1 MHACSS
7 KSPLAYSTG
16 TVLYV
21 APPRAFFTRVD
32 TVLGMDYFSP
42 GLGVCN
48 FVEDNI
54 SLTLVNYMPLGTDHF
69 DSGLGVRNLTQTH
82 LLKPSELT
90 HKLPRDVVEA
100 SIPVLSCGITNG
112 STCADQTQMV
122 TEPWASGLCV
132 LVSGVGTRAQA
143 WQRMKPVLRW
153 NAILMKS
160 LQR

>member
-1 MHACSS
+1 
-7 KSPLAYSTG
+7 
-16 TVLYV
+16 
-21 APPRAFFTRVD
+21 
-32 TVLGMDYFSP
+32 MDYFSS

-69 DSGLGVRNLTQTH
+69 DSGLGVRNLTQTQ
-82 LLKPSELT
+82 LLKPLELT

-132 LVSGVGTRAQA
+132 LVFWRRVGTRAQA

-153 NAILMKS
+153 NAILMKT
-160 LQR
+160 LQRYRVVVITCNCL